1 MRYLLTS
8 LGSLMLAGLV
18 FLATGCGGEKAADV
32 DLNAQLSALS
42 GDADAKVNALA
53 EISKLGAGA
62 ASAVPQIIP
71 LLKDEDDVVRR
82 TAAFTL
88 GAIGP
93 AAKAAVPDL
102 KEMLKTT
109 DRDQLTAVGNALQA
123 IDPKSVEGLKV
134 QNVSN

>member
-1 MRYLLTS
+1 MTT
-8 LGSLMLAGLV
+8 LGSLALAGLV
-18 FLATGCGGEKAADV
+18 LLASGCGGEKAANV
-32 DLNAQLSALS
+32 DLNAQLTALS
-42 GDADAKVNALA
+42 GDSDAKINALA
-53 EISKLGAGA
+53 EISKLGAAA
-62 ASAVPQIIP
+62 ASAVPKITP

-93 AAKAAVPDL
+93 AAKSAVPDL

-123 IDPKSVEGLKV
+123 IDPKAVDGLKI